1 MAETASGYQ
10 ERLPARSK
18 IAYSLANGA
27 NGLLSGLGLNQL
39 IFFYS
44 EKLNFDIGLQ
54 GLAWMIFIV
63 VNALND
69 PILGILE
76 ERVNT
81 KIGRRIPILRYGA
94 PLYAVLFIFMWFPF
108 APAGD
113 QALLFVNYLL
123 MLCLFDTVY
132 SMIGLVTYSLPAE
145 MAITAKQRSSIMV
158 YSTMIGFVPTV
169 LGFALPLLLL
179 KKGPGG
185 VFEWQMLMIIIAAIG
200 GGLLYGS
207 SYFITENRWA
217 KKDKALGFIDSI
229 KETFKNKQF
238 LVLEV
243 SIFALLIVATTITT
257 GLIYLFNYVFIT
269 TSPLDYA
276 YFIVVIGA
284 LIGTIF
290 IFNKFVPRLGVRKIF
305 MIGSIIGAVGFAILP
320 LFGRHL
326 STLFFPITFVA
337 VGFAAIII
345 GQQPLMAD
353 VIDYDEMLTG
363 KRRETT
369 YSGVNALITKAAISI
384 ANWQFLAI
392 MGAYG
397 YDANL
402 TIQPDSVGDGVIM
415 AFWIIP
421 VICVFFA
428 VLSLKYFKLDGPEW
442 FAKKKAL
449 ELEHQKKE
457 KEYVESLAREG
468 KITVWKAGEEGS
480 EKPIP

>member
-1 MAETASGYQ
+1 MAERTAGYEEQ
-10 ERLPARSK
+10 LSSRSK

-27 NGLLSGLGLNQL
+27 NGLLSGLGLNNL

-44 EKLNFDIGLQ
+44 EKMGFDIGLQ
-54 GLAWMIFIV
+54 GIAWLIFII

-69 PILGILE
+69 PLLGILE

-94 PLYAVLFIFMWFPF
+94 PVYAGLFMLVWFPF
-108 APAGD
+108 ATAGD
-113 QALLFVNYLL
+113 QVGLFINYLL
-123 MLCLFDTVY
+123 MLCLFDTIY

-158 YSTMIGFVPTV
+158 YSTLIGFLPTV
-169 LGFALPLLLL
+169 LGFVLPMLFL
-179 KKGPGG
+179 KKGTGG
-185 VFEWQMLMIIIAAIG
+185 VFEWQMLMTLIAIVG
-200 GGLLYGS
+200 GVTLYGS
-207 SYFITENRWA
+207 SYFIKENSWA
-217 KKDKALGFIDSI
+217 RKEQALGFIESI
-229 KETFKNKQF
+229 KETLKNKQF

-243 SIFALLIVATTITT
+243 SIFALLIVSTTITT
-257 GLIYLFNYVFIT
+257 GLLFLFNYVFIT
-269 TSPLDYA
+269 TSIFDYA
-276 YFIVVIGA
+276 YFAIPVGA
-284 LIGTIF
+284 LIATIF
-290 IFNKFVPRLGVRKIF
+290 IFNKFVPRVGVRKIF
-305 MIGSIIGAVGFAILP
+305 LIGAIIGGVGFAMLP

-326 STLFFPITFVA
+326 STLFIPITLVA

-384 ANWQFLAI
+384 ANWQFLEI
-392 MGAYG
+392 LGVFG
-397 YDANL
+397 YDPTLGGDA
-402 TIQPDSVGDGVIM
+402 QPDSVATGVIM
-415 AFWIIP
+415 AFTIIP

-428 VLSLKYFKLDGPEW
+428 SISLYKFKLDGPEW

-449 ELEHQKKE
+449 EKEHKRKE
-457 KEYVESLAREG
+457 EEYVASLANEG
-468 KITVWKAGEEGS
+468 KIAGIKREE
-480 EKPIP
+480 

>member
-27 NGLLSGLGLNQL
+27 NGLLSGLALNNL
-39 IFFYS
+39 IFFYTV
-44 EKLNFDIGLQ
+44 KLGFDTNLQ
-54 GLAWMIFIV
+54 GIAWLIFII

-69 PILGILE
+69 PILGIME

-81 KIGRRIPILRYGA
+81 KIGRRIPVLRYGA
-94 PLYAVLFIFMWFPF
+94 PLYVVMFILVWFPF
-108 APAGD
+108 APLD
-113 QALLFVNYLL
+113 NDILLFVNYLV

-158 YSTMIGFVPTV
+158 YSTMIGFLPLV
-169 LGFALPLLLL
+169 LGFVLPLVFL
-179 KKGPGG
+179 KKEPGG
-185 VFEWQMLMIIIAAIG
+185 IFEWQMLMVVIALSG
-200 GGLLYGS
+200 GALLYGS
-207 SYFITENRWA
+207 SYFIKENSWT
-217 KKDKALGFIDSI
+217 KKEKTLGFIESI
-229 KETFKNKQF
+229 KETIKNKQF

-257 GLIYLFNYVFIT
+257 GLMFLFNFVFIT
-269 TSPLDYA
+269 TSSLDYL
-276 YFIVVIGA
+276 YFGVVIGA
-284 LIGTIF
+284 LVATIF
-290 IFNKFVPRLGVRKIF
+290 LFNKFVPRLGVRKIF
-305 MIGSIIGAVGFAILP
+305 MIGAIIGAVGFAILP

-326 STLFFPITFVA
+326 SSLFIPITFVA

-392 MGAYG
+392 LEAYG
-397 YDANL
+397 YDSDL
-402 TIQPDSVGDGVIM
+402 SVQPDSVATGVIM

-421 VICVFFA
+421 VVCVFFA
-428 VLSLKYFKLDGPEW
+428 VISLKYFKLDGPEW

-468 KITVWKAGEEGS
+468 KLTVWKKGDEGS
-480 EKPIP
+480 ETPTP